1 MDGVRRKLV
10 LMAAVVTVTSASTIV
25 GQAAEMEYP
34 RRPVRIIVPLGAA
47 SAVDLLTR
55 VLAQGLS
62 EAWGQQFVVE
72 NRPGAAGT
80 VGAQSVA
87 KAAPD
92 GYTLLVTTNAPL
104 TTNLALY
111 RDLDYSWKDF
121 EPILVVAQAPVVLVV
136 NNSLAVRSVTDL
148 VAVSKATPSGLSV
161 ATTGNGSIGH
171 FVISDLRRTRGAN
184 LANVPYRG
192 GVPGVSAVSTGEVQ
206 AGVLDTG
213 AATSFILDGRVRPLA
228 IVGDHRSP
236 RLPDVPTL
244 AELGISGADI
254 IAWVGLVAPKG
265 TPKEIVHKLAAQVAA
280 QLRDPQVRQK
290 FEEAGVEPV
299 DGSTPERFAGFLRD
313 EVARWRQRV
322 QDAGL
327 KLE

>member
-111 RDLDYSWKDF
+111 RALDYSWKDF

-171 FVISDLRRTRGAN
+171 FVISDLRRNRGAN

-192 GVPGVSAVSTGEVQ
+192 GVPRVSTVSTGEVQ
-206 AGVLDTG
+206 AGL
-213 AATSFILDGRVRPLA
+213 GRTR
-228 IVGDHRSP
+228 
-236 RLPDVPTL
+236 
-244 AELGISGADI
+244 
-254 IAWVGLVAPKG
+254 VAPACLLHTRG
-265 TPKEIVHKLAAQVAA
+265 PAH
-280 QLRDPQVRQK
+280 D
-290 FEEAGVEPV
+290 
-299 DGSTPERFAGFLRD
+299 
-313 EVARWRQRV
+313 
-322 QDAGL
+322 
-327 KLE
+327 

>member
-1 MDGVRRKLV
+1 MGWVWRKLA
-10 LMAAVVTVTSASTIV
+10 LAALVTATLASTVT
-25 GQAAEMEYP
+25 GAAADTDYP
-34 RRPVRIIVPLGAA
+34 RRPVRVVVPLGAA

-55 VLAQGLS
+55 VLAQCLTD
-62 EAWGQQFVVE
+62 ALGQQFVVDD
-72 NRPGAAGT
+72 RPGAAGT

-87 KAAPD
+87 KAPAD

-111 RDLDYSWKDF
+111 RDLDYGWEDF
-121 EPILVVAQAPVVLVV
+121 TPIMVVAQAPVVLIV
-136 NNSLAVRSVTDL
+136 NNSLAVKTVDDL
-148 VAVSKATPSGLSV
+148 VALSKATPNGLSV

-192 GVPGVSAVSTGEVQ
+192 GLPGVTAVTTGEAQ

-213 AATSFILDGRVRPLA
+213 AATSFIIDQRVRALA

-236 RLPDVPTL
+236 RLPNVPTL
-244 AELGISGADI
+244 AELGISGGDI

-265 TPKEIVHKLAAQVAA
+265 TPQDIVQKLAAQVTI
-280 QLRDPQVRQK
+280 LMHDPQVRQK
-290 FEEAGVEPV
+290 FESAGVEPV
-299 DGSTPERFAGFLRD
+299 DGSTPQQFAVYLRD
-313 EVARWRQRV
+313 EVGRWRQRV